1 MKRFLIIQN
10 NKIIADRYDSREIIQ
25 DGEVEDDGTYGKQGE
40 VLIDGVW
47 KRDPKEIAE
56 QIKQNR
62 IAELKEIIDTKGRY
76 LGDDVSDERAEL
88 RELLGL

>member
-10 NKIIADRYDSREIIQ
+10 NRLIAERYALEIVE
-25 DGEVEDDGTYGKQGE
+25 GEIEATEEFEGVEVGMI
-40 VLIDGVW
+40 LLNGVW
-47 KRDPKEIAE
+47 QKDPQEIAE

-62 IAELKEIIDTKGRY
+62 IAELKEIITNKNY